1 VEERNRCQIAGLV
14 MVLEND
20 VHIGR
25 MELEMA
31 LEIHT
36 HCVLG
41 ASAKVLSNRIHYALV
56 ELEKVHG
63 SHSHVFEGRVLSQY
77 YRERS

>member
-1 VEERNRCQIAGLV
+1 

>member
-1 VEERNRCQIAGLV
+1 MEERNQCRIAGLV
-14 MVLEND
+14 MVLESD

-25 MELEMA
+25 MELEMT

-41 ASAKVLSNRIHYALV
+41 ASVRVPSNRIQYALV

-63 SHSHVFEGRVLSQY
+63 SHSHVFEERVLSQY

>member
-1 VEERNRCQIAGLV
+1 MEERNQCRIADLV
-14 MVLEND
+14 MVLESD
-20 VHIGR
+20 AHIGR
-25 MELEMA
+25 MELGMA

-41 ASAKVLSNRIHYALV
+41 ASVRVLSNRIHYALV
-56 ELEKVHG
+56 ELEKAHG
-63 SHSHVFEGRVLSQY
+63 SHSHVFEERVLSQY